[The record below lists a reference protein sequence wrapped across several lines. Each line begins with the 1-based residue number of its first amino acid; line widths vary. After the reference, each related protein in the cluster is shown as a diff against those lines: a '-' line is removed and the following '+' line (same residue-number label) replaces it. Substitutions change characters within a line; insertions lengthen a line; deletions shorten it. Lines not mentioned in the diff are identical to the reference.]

1 MAKLYEI
8 DQAILECIDAETG
21 EILDFERLSELQM
34 ERDAKIENAALWYKN
49 LLSDAEQY
57 KVEKEL
63 FAERERIAKN
73 QAEGLKK
80 WLDLALGGEEM
91 KTTKVFITYRKSES
105 VEIEDDEKFV
115 KYAQSE
121 DRDDLLSYKDPT
133 PNKTAIKK
141 ALKEGL
147 KIDGVTLIKKQNINI
162 K

>member
-57 KVEKEL
+57 KAEKEL

-80 WLDLALGGEEM
+80 WLDFALGGEEM

-147 KIDGVTLIKKQNINI
+147 KIDGVTLVKKQNINI